1 MKQANKQAGFTLIEL
16 VMVIVIL
23 GILAAVA
30 MPRFVDLADDARTA
44 AVQGA
49 AGALS
54 SASVINYSTYVLRGT
69 TGAGSTAYIRLNVST
84 AASALAL
91 FTGGGVQ
98 WDSRFS
104 ISADAANCSTAA
116 GGVAVN
122 ATIQYAATAGGKA
135 SNTAVA
141 TIICTG

>member
-1 MKQANKQAGFTLIEL
+1 MKHKQTNKQAGFTLIEL

-30 MPRFVDLADDARTA
+30 MPKFVNLADDARTA

-54 SASVINYSTYVLRGT
+54 SAAVINYSASALRGN
-69 TGAGSTAYIRLNVST
+69 TGSGVIRLNAAAAGASLLAGQGMDAKFSIGTDGACST
-84 AASALAL
+84 PATPGSAVPVTMIYAASA
-91 FTGGGVQ
+91 GGT
-98 WDSRFS
+98 
-104 ISADAANCSTAA
+104 AANS
-116 GGVAVN
+116 
-122 ATIQYAATAGGKA
+122 
-135 SNTAVA
+135 AVA

>member
-30 MPRFVDLADDARTA
+30 MPKFVDLSSDARTA

-54 SASVINYSTYVLRGT
+54 SASVINYSTLVLRGT
-69 TGAGSTAYIRLNVST
+69 SATGNGLVRLTTASAGAALLAAQSMDPKFRLTGA
-84 AASALAL
+84 
-91 FTGGGVQ
+91 
-98 WDSRFS
+98 D
-104 ISADAANCSTAA
+104 ANCTATNAA
-116 GGVAVN
+116 GSAITVSIGYSGYE
-122 ATIQYAATAGGKA
+122 TT
-135 SNTAVA
+135 NTAVA